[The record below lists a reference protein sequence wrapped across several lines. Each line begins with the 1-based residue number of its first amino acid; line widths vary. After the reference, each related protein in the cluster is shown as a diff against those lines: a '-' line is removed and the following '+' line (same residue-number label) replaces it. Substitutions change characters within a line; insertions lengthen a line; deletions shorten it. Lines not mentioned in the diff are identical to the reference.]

1 MNSTSKHIIAIVLLL
16 LLSALSLTIGVADL
30 HVSQLFSGD
39 SHAQTILIASRV
51 PRLLA
56 ILLAGAGLS
65 IAGLIMQQIVQN
77 RFAAPSTTGTLD
89 CAVLGYI
96 ISLIWAGGMSQW
108 VHLGLIFT
116 FAVVGTLIFV
126 RFLQSLQFKNTVLVP
141 LIGIMYGNVVSAL
154 TVFLAY
160 KYDLVQTMSSWTVA
174 NFASVLQGN
183 YEFLYLA
190 LPVACFAYYYASQ
203 FSAASMGESFA
214 KNIGLDYQKIVF
226 IGVMIVAILSATVV
240 MIVGVIP
247 FLGLIIPNL
256 VAIFMGDNMRRNLPW
271 VAYLGAMLVL
281 ACDILGRLI
290 IFPYEV
296 PISMVIS
303 IFGGCI
309 FIHLVLKDKSNA

>member
-1 MNSTSKHIIAIVLLL
+1 MFKIKHIVAAFILILL
-16 LLSALSLTIGVADL
+16 AGLSLTIGVANL
-30 HVSQLFSGD
+30 SLEQLLAGD
-39 SHAQTILIASRV
+39 AQAQTILIASRI

-89 CAVLGYI
+89 CALLGYI
-96 ISLIWAGGMSQW
+96 VSLVFAAGASQW
-108 VHLGLIFT
+108 VHLGIIFC
-116 FAVVGTLIFV
+116 FAVLGTLVFV
-126 RFLQSLQFKNTVLVP
+126 RFLQKLQFKNTVIVP
-141 LIGIMYGNVVSAL
+141 LIGIMYGNVISAL
-154 TVFLAY
+154 TVFFAY

-190 LPVACFAYYYASQ
+190 LPIACFAYYYASQ

-226 IGVMIVAILSATVV
+226 IGVMIVAVLSASVV

-247 FLGLIIPNL
+247 FLGLIVPNL
-256 VAIFMGDNMRRNLPW
+256 VAMFMGDNMKRNLPW
-271 VAYLGAMLVL
+271 TAYAGAVLVL
-281 ACDILGRLI
+281 ACDILGRIL
-290 IFPYEV
+290 IFPYEI

-303 IFGGCI
+303 VFGGSL
-309 FIHLVLKDKSNA
+309 FIYLVLKDKANA